1 MENCSEVFATKE
13 HKDIQ
18 AGGEADGDRGFFFFF
33 FFLVDAFAV
42 HLHVDGNTS
51 LAKKI
56 FPNL

>member
-33 FFLVDAFAV
+33 SF
-42 HLHVDGNTS
+42 
-51 LAKKI
+51 
-56 FPNL
+56 